1 MSVSGEIPE
10 IDRQIDI
17 QHIIFY
23 GLILVFVG
31 DLVVYEEKWESKCSD
46 RQMDRHATYYGLIG
60 VILVIM
66 VNLWVIC
73 VISNEK
79 WEQFPEM
86 NRQTGV
92 QTYILVK

>member
-60 VILVIM
+60 GDFGYYGKFVGDL
-66 VNLWVIC
+66 C
-73 VISNEK
+73 D
-79 WEQFPEM
+79 
-86 NRQTGV
+86 
-92 QTYILVK
+92 